1 MDYAVEYY
9 NDFKKQRE
17 DNTHYLVAD
26 NKSVSNRN
34 DSITNDVLKGND
46 VVYVD
51 SLSGDVT
58 QTSSGAT
65 SLQENSVKIEVN
77 KTENSWIGDTYAA
90 QSSINSVVIELR
102 MNNIDM
108 DLLEPNKK
116 FNIIYEDAELMNKYS
131 GEYVL
136 SYVDHELMKEGDYL
150 AIGTRVMLK
159 KKN

>member
-1 MDYAVEYY
+1 ML
-9 NDFKKQRE
+9 KKQRE
-17 DNTHYLVAD
+17 DNTNYLVAD

-46 VVYVD
+46 VVYID

-58 QTSSGAT
+58 QTSSGAI

-116 FNIIYEDAELMNKYS
+116 FNIIYEDTELMNKYS